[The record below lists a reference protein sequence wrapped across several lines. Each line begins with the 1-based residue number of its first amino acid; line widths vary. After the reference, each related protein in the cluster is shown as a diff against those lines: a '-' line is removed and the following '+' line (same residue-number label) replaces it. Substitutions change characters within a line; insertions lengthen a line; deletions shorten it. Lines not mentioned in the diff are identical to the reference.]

1 MTKTIFLAIITICSL
16 FVAFYIGLNIGLMYG
31 SKCMLDSINAALRKK
46 GYTKLQRADFF
57 KSMHDVVTAEDKED
71 ASNAK

>member
-57 KSMHDVVTAEDKED
+57 KSIQDAMTAEDKED
-71 ASNAK
+71 APSSE